1 MKAPAGELVYKRLRA
16 PALSG
21 EKLLDPALP
30 AAVQGMWRNA
40 QQLSETAY
48 DVQGRSL
55 HELRAAARLDAC
67 RLAAQYTSEYR
78 NLPSLKRASNAAT
91 WTEQPLLLSGHQP
104 WLFHPGVW
112 FKNFVLSEITRG
124 VHGTALNVIIDNDLC
139 PSPSITVPKGSRTQ
153 VQLAH
158 LACDQNTLPLP
169 FEERAVLDDSA
180 FSTFG
185 DRVVDN
191 IGPLVKNPLIKPLWV
206 EALLAAKRTDNLG
219 QRLAQARHQLEARWN
234 MDTFEV
240 PLSHLCQTESFR
252 WFTVH
257 LLAHLPR
264 FVLLHNR
271 ALEEYR
277 IVNRIRSQAHPFP
290 NLKQREEWLEAPFWV
305 WTQLDPQRRALHI
318 RHVDRGLELSDHHAF
333 RTFLP
338 LDQDRLADD
347 AVEQLSKL
355 SGTGVTIRPRAV
367 TTTMSIRLLLAD
379 LFIHGIGGDKYD
391 QLTDVLITR
400 FFGIHP
406 PSFLTATATAWLP
419 VIKSKTATVSLRNIN
434 RQLRELRFHAERH
447 IKSDKNTQALIA
459 EKHKWIHT
467 NLPRGQRLS
476 RHRGIET
483 ANVELQRFVS
493 DQRSALQE
501 QRQRAL
507 QQVRREQVLGSRE
520 YAFCLFPE
528 ETLQPL
534 LANVADLAESATEN
548 DRRTA
553 EP

>member
-21 EKLLDPALP
+21 EKLLDPAIP
-30 AAVQGMWRNA
+30 DAVQGMRRNA

-55 HELRAAARLDAC
+55 HDLRAAARLDTC
-67 RLAAQYTSEYR
+67 RLAAQYTAEYR
-78 NLPSLKRASNAAT
+78 NLPSQKTASNAAT

-112 FKNFVLSEITRG
+112 FKNFVLSEVARC

-139 PSPSITVPKGSRTQ
+139 PSPSITVPNGPPTQ
-153 VQLAH
+153 VRLTH
-158 LACDQNTLPLP
+158 LACDQNTAPLP
-169 FEERAVLDDSA
+169 FEQRTVLDDTA
-180 FSTFG
+180 FATFG
-185 DRVVDN
+185 DRVADN
-191 IGPLVKNPLIKPLWV
+191 ITSLVKNPLIKPYWA

-219 QRLAQARHQLEARWN
+219 QRLAQARHQLEAHWN
-234 MDTFEV
+234 MDTLEV

-264 FVLLHNR
+264 FVLLHNQ

-305 WTQLDPQRRALHI
+305 WTQLDPRRRAM
-318 RHVDRGLELSDHHAF
+318 HVRSVNQGLELSDHHDF
-333 RTFLP
+333 RAILS
-338 LDQDRLADD
+338 LDRDRLGND
-347 AVEQLSKL
+347 AVTQLLQLADS
-355 SGTGVTIRPRAV
+355 GVTIRPRAV

-391 QLTDVLITR
+391 QLTDILIRR

-419 VIKSKTATVSLRNIN
+419 VITSKTATAALRNID
-434 RQLRELRFHAERH
+434 RQLRDLRFHAERH
-447 IKSDKNTQALIA
+447 LKPDDNTQALIA
-459 EKHKWIHT
+459 EKQKWIRT
-467 NLPRGQRLS
+467 ILPRGQRS
-476 RHRGIET
+476 PRHYGIET
-483 ANVELQRFVS
+483 ANAKLQRFVA
-493 DQRSALQE
+493 DQRSALEE
-501 QRQRAL
+501 QRQRTL
-507 QQVRREQVLGSRE
+507 QAIRQEQILGSRE

-534 LANVADLAESATEN
+534 LDEVADLAKSATVN

-553 EP
+553 E